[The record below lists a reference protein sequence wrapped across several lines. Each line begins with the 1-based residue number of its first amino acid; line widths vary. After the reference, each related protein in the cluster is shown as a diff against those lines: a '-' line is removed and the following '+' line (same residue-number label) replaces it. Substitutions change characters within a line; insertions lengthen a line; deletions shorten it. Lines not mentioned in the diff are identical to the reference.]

1 MAFLDGTL
9 SDAILTAK
17 DEVMNIKKITAA
29 VGVAT
34 AGVTFAIATQ
44 GSAQAASAPQHTLAV
59 KAPSQTAIPAGEA
72 AASRSTKGDWNP
84 PAGYV
89 LERSFMGTD
98 AACRK
103 EGDRGVADGKWRQYV
118 CHEKLVKVTDLWM
131 LYQFLYV
138 KK

>member
-1 MAFLDGTL
+1 
-9 SDAILTAK
+9 
-17 DEVMNIKKITAA
+17 MNIKKIAAA

-44 GSAQAASAPQHTLAV
+44 GSAQAASAPQTLAM

-72 AASRSTKGDWNP
+72 ATSRSTQGDWNP

-103 EGDRGVADGKWRQYV
+103 EGDRGVAHGKWRQYV